1 MCIKR
6 SYFMGIIFNQR
17 YTSRT
22 EKWNKTLIVSSMEL
36 GYETSQVFFL
46 DPNILLFSIQL
57 HYHTVVF
64 FLKKLFLRKF

>member
-1 MCIKR
+1 
-6 SYFMGIIFNQR
+6 MGIIFNHRGTQV
-17 YTSRT
+17 
-22 EKWNKTLIVSSMEL
+22 ELTLIVSSMEL

-46 DPNILLFSIQL
+46 DPNILGLFSIQL